1 MIPESGMKENTGT
14 PLPTIDFLSKQL
26 TYRRQH
32 AGLKNELLARAIGK
46 HPSEA
51 PTIVDATAGLGRD
64 SFILASLGFQI
75 TLLEREDALY
85 EVLAAAIAAATPA
98 LPDIMQRMHLIHTD
112 AITWLKALPPASRPD
127 TIYLDPMF
135 PSRKKSA
142 SVKKSMAIVQEL
154 LGNSSDNT
162 LLFETALATAT
173 RRVIVKRPRTAAKI
187 SDHAVNFQ
195 LNGRTSRFDVY
206 QL

>member
-1 MIPESGMKENTGT
+1 MKENTSET
-14 PLPTIDFLSKQL
+14 LPTIDFLSKQL
-26 TYRRQH
+26 TYRRSQ
-32 AGLKNELLARAIGK
+32 ATLKNELLARAIGK
-46 HPSEA
+46 HPNEA

-64 SFILASLGFQI
+64 SFILASLGFNI
-75 TLLEREDALY
+75 TLIERDPALY
-85 EVLAAAIAAATPA
+85 KVLAAAIAAATPTI
-98 LPDIMQRMHLIHTD
+98 PEIMQRMRLIHAD
-112 AITWLKALPPASRPD
+112 SITWLKQLNDNERPD

-135 PSRKKSA
+135 PTRKKSA

-154 LGNSSDNT
+154 LGTSTDNT
-162 LLFETALATAT
+162 LLFETALQMAK

>member
-1 MIPESGMKENTGT
+1 MIPESVMKENTSET
-14 PLPTIDFLSKQL
+14 LPTIDFLSKQL
-26 TYRRQH
+26 TYRRSQ
-32 AGLKNELLARAIGK
+32 ATLKNELLARAIGK
-46 HPSEA
+46 HPNEA

-64 SFILASLGFQI
+64 SFILASLGFNI
-75 TLLEREDALY
+75 TLIERDPALY
-85 EVLAAAIAAATPA
+85 KVLAAAIAAATPTI
-98 LPDIMQRMHLIHTD
+98 PEIMQRMRLIHAD
-112 AITWLKALPPASRPD
+112 SITWLKQLNDNERPD

-135 PSRKKSA
+135 PTRKKSA

-154 LGNSSDNT
+154 LGTSTDNT
-162 LLFETALATAT
+162 LLFETALQMAK